1 MFTKL
6 FDSHGDFIVASGHMR
21 TKVTWLKSCLYNMS
35 FMMADEVIITQA
47 GWIHIFESV
56 VDFGS
61 NIRFKLLGYGA
72 V

>member
-1 MFTKL
+1 
-6 FDSHGDFIVASGHMR
+6 
-21 TKVTWLKSCLYNMS
+21 MS